1 MAHGLSCPVACGI
14 VPDQGSNPCLLHWQV
29 DSYPLHRQGSSRNSM
44 KKKKNPGSPGL
55 SSPFLAFPPLTE
67 MEGRQICAPTTTAV
81 TRHIPEMKTAS

>member
-1 MAHGLSCPVACGI
+1 MSPALAGGFLSTAPPGKFKKF
-14 VPDQGSNPCLLHWQV
+14 NE
-29 DSYPLHRQGSSRNSM
+29 

-67 MEGRQICAPTTTAV
+67 MEARQICAPTTTAV